1 MKISSTRAWLRIA
14 RGGRTQLILVLV
26 IALVTLATWF
36 GTAPKAFS
44 VSEVDGTAFLNSYQ
58 SNPLL
63 VQGLTL
69 EPTISV
75 GSLGTFLGL
84 PARSS
89 DSSIEGTP
97 VNGGTLLLSRTW
109 SGAVGNVNF
118 LDQSGLVASA
128 ATIRTGGEETTL
140 AQAFPTASGVWVV
153 TRGQSATVWATDFSN
168 TKDLILG
175 LESGVRP
182 TVAKLTRPFMSAP
195 SMLAGSTAKGKPV
208 GGAGFSAGSIVASAS
223 SLWGLQSDGYLVRD
237 DGVESTSFASVG
249 ADGKLN
255 SNPGM
260 SCVVVADAKGLKAFS
275 ETQADRGPAS
285 EKSFPSSKPGAI
297 QPVRSIGNDLYFMYV
312 TGQKTE
318 LVNVNVGPDC
328 QLANP
333 KETNMG
339 TSVTTSSGVVA
350 AWNWA
355 TQNEIVVGLSRP
367 SMSFRSFSTVDGKP
381 SKVAQDGPILFRGSP
396 VGVRSDLQFV
406 GYSTGYIVN
415 DPAASQVAV
424 VALGADGKGGKQQEV
439 RWIKRTSVASYDA
452 QAAPTTTQQ
461 LPKQPK
467 SQPMGRTV
475 KFLSDPK
482 CQEVQPNEKIVLRPQ
497 PESTMASSVTIRFD
511 QPSDGTCTSS
521 AFMAY
526 YAQAGGSKQSEE
538 CESVQRM
545 GDGSFQ
551 CVVTKLRASTTYQIS
566 VAAMWG
572 ATNRVAPNTE
582 SDPITVTTINI
593 DLRMPENVAAR
604 YNSSKE
610 SWDVTWSGNEDDQ
623 ATIWRVDTG
632 VCAQEMIVPVA
643 TMAPLFS
650 RTFGSLSIPLK
661 QHPTYFGQNLQFA
674 VAPGLLVNG
683 KVNFAPPTS
692 FTSCQWTP
700 PSSACNS
707 YQKDGRWVHPILVSG
722 SVPDSSSGAVANM
735 NVVVRSIAAKCYLGQ
750 AEIVYQWKIDNQ
762 AGSKWTDC
770 IKSAAWQPDYVNPA
784 LTYAQN
790 CYVGA
795 SAAAIKTGNAEIMIR
810 YRIVL
815 PNGTAYQDLS
825 NGQRVA
831 AGSLVQFSW
840 PAPGTVRGSFSYVDG
855 TAKNANALPNLAIAL
870 EGLVTPGQSI
880 PDFSIPSLPVITCTG
895 TFGQSPEVSLGSL
908 NSSIDPVNGVPTV
921 TLSDNGGA
929 NYDLVQ
935 AVGGKCTITLVLQI
949 STHGDGV
956 SSQVVLNQT
965 PITPSGSSLVAN
977 PNFPTKP
984 TASWFA
990 LCVNGSTLTL
1000 SIDTSGPCA
1009 TSGSGTPPG
1018 AIVTPENIVA
1028 TIDGVAQLVTP
1039 DEFYGGSGAPPLSY
1053 TFQLG
1058 SEPSSPVS
1066 LQFKWTYLNTTTT
1079 IKVTSA

>member
-1 MKISSTRAWLRIA
+1 M
-14 RGGRTQLILVLV
+14 ILVVV
-26 IALVTLATWF
+26 IALVTMATWF
-36 GTAPKAFS
+36 GVTPKALS

-69 EPTISV
+69 EPTTSV

-89 DSSIEGTP
+89 NSSIEGTP
-97 VNGGTLLLSRTW
+97 VNGGTLLLSRAW

-118 LDQSGLVASA
+118 RDQSGLVASA
-128 ATIRTGGEETTL
+128 ATIRTGDKDITL
-140 AQAFPTASGVWVV
+140 AQAFVTASGAWVV
-153 TRGQSATVWATDFSN
+153 TRGQGDTVWATNFSN

-182 TVAKLTRPFMSAP
+182 TVANLRTFFMTAP
-195 SMLAGSTAKGKPV
+195 SLKARSTAEGKAV
-208 GGAGFSAGSIVASAS
+208 GGDGFSAGTIAASAS
-223 SLWGLQSDGYLVRD
+223 SLWGLQSDGTLNRH
-237 DGVESTSFASVG
+237 DGVESTSVIPNA
-249 ADGKLN
+249 AGKLN
-255 SNPGM
+255 SNPSM
-260 SCVVVADAKGLKAFS
+260 SCVVLANAEGLSAFS
-275 ETQADRGPAS
+275 ETQAATRGEPVSA
-285 EKSFPSSKPGAI
+285 KLFPSSKLGVI
-297 QPVRSIGNDLYFMYV
+297 HPVHSNGSDLHFMYV
-312 TGQKTE
+312 SEQKTE

-328 QLANP
+328 QLGTP
-333 KETNMG
+333 KVIDMG
-339 TSVTTSSGVVA
+339 RSVTTSSGVVA
-350 AWNWA
+350 AWEWSNH
-355 TQNEIVVGLSRP
+355 NEIVVGLSQP
-367 SMSFRSFSTVDGKP
+367 SMSFQSFSTVDGKS
-381 SKVAQDGPILFRGSP
+381 SKIAQEGPIPFRDSP
-396 VGVRSDLQFV
+396 IGVRGDLQFA

-415 DPAASQVAV
+415 DPAAGQVAV
-424 VALGADGKGGKQQEV
+424 VADRNGGKQQEV
-439 RWIKRTSVASYDA
+439 RWIKRNSVASYDA

-461 LPKQPK
+461 PTKQPK
-467 SQPMGRTV
+467 SQPMGTTV

-482 CQEVQPNEKIVLRPQ
+482 CLEVQPTGKIDLRPQ
-497 PESTMASSVTIRFD
+497 PESKMASSVTIRFN

-521 AFMAY
+521 AFVAY
-526 YAQAGGSKQSEE
+526 YTQTGGSKQSEE

-545 GDGSFQ
+545 VDGSFQ
-551 CVVTKLRASTTYQIS
+551 CVVANLRGSTTYQIS
-566 VAAMWG
+566 VAAEWG
-572 ATNRVAPNTE
+572 STNRVAPNTE
-582 SDPITVTTINI
+582 SDPLTVTTINV

-610 SWDVTWSGNEDDQ
+610 SWDVTWSGNKDDQ

-632 VCAQEMIVPVA
+632 VCAQGMIVPVA
-643 TMAPLFS
+643 PMALLVS
-650 RTFGSLSIPLK
+650 RTFGSLSIPL
-661 QHPTYFGQNLQFA
+661 QQNPTYFGQNLQFA

-683 KVNFAPPTS
+683 KPNFAPPTT

-707 YQKDGRWVHPILVSG
+707 FQAAGRWTQPILVSG

-735 NVVVRSIAAKCYLGQ
+735 DVVVRSIAAKCYLGQ
-750 AEIVYQWKIDNQ
+750 AEIVYQYKIDNQ
-762 AGSKWTDC
+762 SGSKWTDC
-770 IKSAAWQPDYVNPA
+770 IAGAAWQPDYKNPA
-784 LTYAQN
+784 RTYAQN

-795 SAAAIKTGNAEIMIR
+795 SAAAIKAGNAEIVIR

-815 PNGTAYQDLS
+815 PNGTAFQDLS
-825 NGQRVA
+825 YGQRVA
-831 AGSLVQFSW
+831 AGSLVKFSW
-840 PAPGTVRGSFSYVDG
+840 PAPGSVHGTFSYVAG
-855 TAKNANALPNLAIAL
+855 TAKNANALPDLSIAL
-870 EGLVTPGQSI
+870 AGLVTADESI

-895 TFGQSPEVSLGSL
+895 TFGLSPEVSLGSV
-908 NSSIDPVNGVPTV
+908 NSSILIVDGVPMV
-921 TLSDNGGA
+921 TLSDDGGA

-949 STHGDGV
+949 PTQGDGV

-990 LCVNGSTLTL
+990 LCVSGSTVTL
-1000 SIDTSGPCA
+1000 SIDPSGTCA

-1028 TIDGVAQLVTP
+1028 TIDGVAQLISP
-1039 DEFYGGSGAPPLSY
+1039 DNFYGGSGAPPLSY
-1053 TFQLG
+1053 TFQLA

-1066 LQFKWTYLNTTTT
+1066 LQFRWTYLNTTTT

>member
-1 MKISSTRAWLRIA
+1 MKILPTRVSLRIA

-26 IALVTLATWF
+26 IALVTMATWF
-36 GTAPKAFS
+36 GATPKALS

-69 EPTISV
+69 EPTTSV

-97 VNGGTLLLSRTW
+97 VNGGTLLLSRAW
-109 SGAVGNVNF
+109 SGAIGNVNF
-118 LDQSGLVASA
+118 RDQSGLVASA
-128 ATIRTGGEETTL
+128 ATIRTGDKDTTL
-140 AQAFPTASGVWVV
+140 AQAFVTASGVWVV
-153 TRGQSATVWATDFSN
+153 TRGKNDTVWATNFSN

-182 TVAKLTRPFMSAP
+182 TVTNLRTVFMTAP
-195 SMLAGSTAKGKPV
+195 SLKARSTAKGKAV
-208 GGAGFSAGSIVASAS
+208 GGAGFSTSTIVASAS

-237 DGVESTSFASVG
+237 DGVASNSVAFAG
-249 ADGKLN
+249 AGGTLN
-255 SNPGM
+255 SNPSM
-260 SCVVVADAKGLKAFS
+260 SCVVLANAKGLSAFS
-275 ETQADRGPAS
+275 ETQADTQGDPVAKQIFS
-285 EKSFPSSKPGAI
+285 SSKPGAI
-297 QPVRSIGNDLYFMYV
+297 QPVHSNASDLYFMYV
-312 TGQKTE
+312 YDQKTE
-318 LVNVNVGPDC
+318 LVSVNVGPDC
-328 QLANP
+328 HLATP
-333 KETNMG
+333 KVIDMG
-339 TSVTTSSGVVA
+339 KSVTTSSDVVA
-350 AWNWA
+350 AWEWSNH
-355 TQNEIVVGLSRP
+355 NEIVVGLSRP
-367 SMSFRSFSTVDGKP
+367 SMSFQSFSTVDGKP
-381 SKVAQDGPILFRGSP
+381 SKIAQDGPILFRDSP
-396 VGVRSDLQFV
+396 IGVRSDLQFA

-415 DPAASQVAV
+415 DPAAGQVAV
-424 VALGADGKGGKQQEV
+424 VADGSGGKQQEV
-439 RWIKRTSVASYDA
+439 RWIKRNSVASYDA

-461 LPKQPK
+461 PTKQPK
-467 SQPMGRTV
+467 SQPMGTTV

-482 CQEVQPNEKIVLRPQ
+482 CLEVQPTEKIVLRPQ

-526 YAQAGGSKQSEE
+526 YTQAGGSKQSEE

-551 CVVTKLRASTTYQIS
+551 CVVANLRGSTTYQIS
-566 VAAMWG
+566 VAAEWG
-572 ATNRVAPNTE
+572 STNRVAPNTE
-582 SDPITVTTINI
+582 SDPLTVTTINI
-593 DLRMPENVAAR
+593 DLRMPENVAAH

-610 SWDVTWSGNEDDQ
+610 SWDVTWSGNKDDQ

-632 VCAQEMIVPVA
+632 VCAQGMIVPVA
-643 TMAPLFS
+643 PMAPLFS
-650 RTFGSLSIPLK
+650 RTFGSLSIPL
-661 QHPTYFGQNLQFA
+661 QQNPTYFGQNLQFA

-707 YQKDGRWVHPILVSG
+707 FQANGRWTQPILVSG

-735 NVVVRSIAAKCYLGQ
+735 DVVVRSIAAKCYLGQ
-750 AEIVYQWKIDNQ
+750 AEIVYQYKIDNQ

-770 IKSAAWQPDYVNPA
+770 IAGAAWQPDYKNPA
-784 LTYAQN
+784 RTYAQN

-795 SAAAIKTGNAEIMIR
+795 SAAAIKAGNAEIVIR

-825 NGQRVA
+825 YGQRVA
-831 AGSLVQFSW
+831 AGSLVKFSW
-840 PAPGTVRGSFSYVDG
+840 PAPGTVHGTFSYVAG
-855 TAKNANALPNLAIAL
+855 TAKNANALPDLSIAL
-870 EGLVTPGQSI
+870 EGLVSADESI

-895 TFGQSPEVSLGSL
+895 TFGNSPEVSLGSL
-908 NSSIDPVNGVPTV
+908 NSSILIVDGVPTV
-921 TLSDNGGA
+921 TLSDDGGA

-949 STHGDGV
+949 PTQGDGV

-965 PITPSGSSLVAN
+965 PITPPGSSLVAN

-990 LCVNGSTLTL
+990 LCVNGSTVTL
-1000 SIDTSGPCA
+1000 SIDPSGTCP
-1009 TSGSGTPPG
+1009 TSGSETPPG
-1018 AIVTPENIVA
+1018 AIVTPENIVV
-1028 TIDGVAQLVTP
+1028 TIDGVAQLISP
-1039 DEFYGGSGAPPLSY
+1039 DDFYGGSGAPPLTY
-1053 TFQLG
+1053 TFQLD

-1066 LQFKWTYLNTTTT
+1066 LQFKWTYLNTTTP